1 MSGSIVE
8 DPSQYEGRPD
18 LTVVRFAVP
27 AQAAEGTAFGDW
39 MVEAP
44 GANPQS
50 LNKPVTFTVPA
61 HAQSFDIVLRPSGAS
76 ASSVRRSVKISPSSA
91 KRAARQPAKY
101 QAEVLCI
108 KDDICQVSGAFT
120 GDSSKTFAAWGETP
134 APIVAETHE
143 TAFIGVPQNAV
154 GGPQYLLVTE
164 NSKLLAFPVLVAEVT
179 SRADDSTLTKGG
191 MSMVFFTVVG
201 PGDLSDSQWSGGV
214 FPASNLARAR
224 TLVPGFK
231 MPHEAKEEHEAREA
245 NEKKSGHDI
254 KEGFLLV
261 VAQDTAPDI
270 ASFHG
275 AKNGQYVFKLTSGSF
290 KTGRFVYKFI
300 AEASKDGTYGVKATL
315 IPFLAPVA
323 AQEFP
328 LHEGHAAA
336 SGR

>member
-1 MSGSIVE
+1 MERGRFSGQQ
-8 DPSQYEGRPD
+8 P
-18 LTVVRFAVP
+18 
-27 AQAAEGTAFGDW
+27 GT
-39 MVEAP
+39 
-44 GANPQS
+44 
-50 LNKPVTFTVPA
+50 
-61 HAQSFDIVLRPSGAS
+61 
-76 ASSVRRSVKISPSSA
+76 
-91 KRAARQPAKY
+91 
-101 QAEVLCI
+101 C
-108 KDDICQVSGAFT
+108 
-120 GDSSKTFAAWGETP
+120 
-134 APIVAETHE
+134 
-143 TAFIGVPQNAV
+143 
-154 GGPQYLLVTE
+154 
-164 NSKLLAFPVLVAEVT
+164 
-179 SRADDSTLTKGG
+179 
-191 MSMVFFTVVG
+191 
-201 PGDLSDSQWSGGV
+201 
-214 FPASNLARAR
+214 R

-275 AKNGQYVFKLTSGSF
+275 AKNGQYVFELTSGSF